1 MTSFAW
7 AMMLIVTLHA
17 LMFHAMPRFSRPDI
31 LFAVTVPEAFVVGA
45 GRTLVS
51 RYRLIVWSGAAVT
64 LAIGLLLPASLFG
77 AERAGFVMMAVMA
90 GNMLVAGSAWLWAHR
105 RARAHTVPDSET
117 RVASLVPRDTSLP
130 GGALFAGGPFVILV
144 ATAVVV
150 WMHWDQF
157 PPRPR
162 PLGPFGPLA
171 MGGVYV
177 AMMLT
182 LAMSLAR
189 RTRQISADGLAAAA
203 EQRFLR
209 VNVFVLVLAG
219 YGTAVMLSTVA
230 LDPIPSFAGMSSK
243 IWLAMLPIMLFN
255 FGVAVWMLRVGQGG
269 QRAVSPAARDVGG
282 DATPDR
288 AWKAGGLFY
297 FNPKDPAIWVEKRV
311 GFGYTLN
318 MGNVGAWVLIS
329 MMLVPAIAARLFF

>member
-1 MTSFAW
+1 
-7 AMMLIVTLHA
+7 
-17 LMFHAMPRFSRPDI
+17 
-31 LFAVTVPEAFVVGA
+31 
-45 GRTLVS
+45 
-51 RYRLIVWSGAAVT
+51 VT

-105 RARAHTVPDSET
+105 RARAHTVPYSET

-230 LDPIPSFAGMSSK
+230 LDPIPSFAGMSS
-243 IWLAMLPIMLFN
+243 
-255 FGVAVWMLRVGQGG
+255 
-269 QRAVSPAARDVGG
+269 
-282 DATPDR
+282 
-288 AWKAGGLFY
+288 
-297 FNPKDPAIWVEKRV
+297 
-311 GFGYTLN
+311 
-318 MGNVGAWVLIS
+318 
-329 MMLVPAIAARLFF
+329 

>member
-7 AMMLIVTLHA
+7 AMMLIVTVHA
-17 LMFHAMPRFSRPDI
+17 LVFHAMPRFSRPDI
-31 LFAVTVPEAFVVGA
+31 LFAVTVPDAFVRGA
-45 GRTLVS
+45 GRALVS
-51 RYRLIVWSGAAVT
+51 RYRLIVWSGAAAA
-64 LAIGLLLPASLFG
+64 LAIGLLLPASWFS
-77 AERAGFVMMAVMA
+77 ADRVGFVMMSVMA
-90 GNMLVAGSAWLWAHR
+90 GNMLVAASAWLWAHR
-105 RARAHTVPDSET
+105 RARAHAVPHADT

-144 ATAVVV
+144 ATTMVV

-171 MGGVYV
+171 MGAVYV
-177 AMMLT
+177 MMMLT

-189 RTRQISADGLAAAA
+189 RTRQISTDGLAAAA

-219 YGTAVMLSTVA
+219 YGTAIMLSTAA
-230 LDPIPSFAGMSSK
+230 LEAIPSFAGMSSK

-269 QRAVSPAARDVGG
+269 QRTIAPAGREIRG

-329 MMLVPAIAARLFF
+329 MMLVPVFAARLFF